1 MATYI
6 GIKGVAIQSV
16 AGDPANPTEGQIW
29 YDTTNNRLRGYNGSA
44 NVTITA
50 S

>member
-29 YDTTNNRLRGYNGSA
+29 YDSTNGRLRGYNGTS

>member
-6 GIKGVAIQSV
+6 ALQGIQIQV
-16 AGDPANPTEGQIW
+16 IAGDPANPVEGQIW